1 MILSHS
7 LGAAAGGPIKTIQND
22 LRHIGIP
29 IAATGVLDDPTVTAL
44 NQVFEGSVDVPPLLR
59 TGKLSKHDVARQL
72 PIVARSLKVI
82 VHGAMVL
89 PSVEEGG

>member
-1 MILSHS
+1 MILGHP
-7 LGAAAGGPIKTIQND
+7 LGAASGPIKTIQLD
-22 LRHIGIP
+22 LKHLGIP

-44 NQVFEGSVDVPPLLR
+44 NQVFEGSVDVPAPLR
-59 TGKLSKHDVARQL
+59 TGKLTKHDVAGRL
-72 PIVARSLKVI
+72 PIVMRSLKTI